1 MKRARGFWGV
11 LTKKKNRSK
20 INSIDMLGFAR
31 VLFYKK
37 DCLYYLD
44 KYKTARFY
52 ALRIDPIAYVFADRG
67 NL

>member
-37 DCLYYLD
+37 SSRFYLD
-44 KYKTARFY
+44 ECVAARFY
-52 ALRIDPIAYVFADRG
+52 ALQRDPIAYVFADRG